1 MNIVGL
7 DEVTLSAPSLK
18 EARRYL
24 TDFGLK
30 EAGTVDGELLFHA
43 KDGTGLRVVA
53 RGGTPEDGPGFREA
67 LWGVSHTDTLHEIAA
82 ELRKDRD
89 VSVDDGLVRSR
100 DDDGN
105 AIAFRVT
112 RRVALLNDRA
122 PINVPGIQPQRGF
135 NEVHD
140 FKADVQPS
148 TFSHLVLHTRDVK
161 RIEQFYAKRLGLRVT
176 DRLTGTGVFLR
187 VGGNAD
193 HHQLFF
199 MQREPGR
206 GLHHVAFHVRD
217 LNEMMQAGKAMAD
230 KGWCSAWG
238 PGRHV
243 FGGNLFWY
251 FDSPFGGQLEYDA
264 DMDVVD
270 DSWVPREIKAGPS
283 TASAW
288 AMSYAAST
296 AH

>member
-7 DEVTLSAPSLK
+7 DEVTLSVRNLE

-24 TDFGLK
+24 VDFGLK
-30 EAGTVDGELLFHA
+30 DVGEGADDLLFHA

-53 RGGTPEDGPGFREA
+53 CGAAPGAQPDFCEA
-67 LWGVSHTDTLHEIAA
+67 LWGVGDLATLDDIAA
-82 ELRKDRD
+82 DLRKDRD
-89 VSVDDGLVRSR
+89 VSVGDGVVRSH

-105 AIAFRVT
+105 TIAFRVT
-112 RRVALLNDRA
+112 RRVAIVNEQA
-122 PINVPGIQPQRGF
+122 PINVPGIEPQRGV
-135 NEVHD
+135 NQVHD
-140 FKADVQPS
+140 FKSAVQPS
-148 TFSHLVLHTRDVK
+148 TFSHLVMLTKDVK
-161 RIEQFYAKRLGLRVT
+161 RIEQFYAERLGLRVT

-187 VGGNAD
+187 ARGNAD

-217 LNEMMQAGKAMAD
+217 LNEMMNAGKAMAD
-230 KGWCSAWG
+230 KGWRSAWG
-238 PGRHV
+238 PGRHI

-251 FDSPFGGQLEYDA
+251 FDSPFSGQLEYDA

-270 DSWVPREIKAGPS
+270 DKWLPRETKAGPNTS
-283 TASAW
+283 SAW
-288 AMSYAAST
+288 AMSYAANPE
-296 AH
+296 H